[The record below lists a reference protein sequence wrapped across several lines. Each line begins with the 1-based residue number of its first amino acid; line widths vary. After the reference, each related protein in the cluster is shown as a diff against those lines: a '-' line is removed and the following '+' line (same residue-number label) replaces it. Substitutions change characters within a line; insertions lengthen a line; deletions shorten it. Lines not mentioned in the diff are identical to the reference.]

1 MMHVFCNAGCD
12 DGKFRVERS
21 VRAHCAI
28 LSATVP
34 GHLGDFLLCVESSC
48 GPHDALKIG
57 HSLGERR
64 EAPGARASRPLRPST
79 SSKIGYNRLNFFL
92 FLRTYQ
98 QFEVYDDEDFRISTS
113 KYYYSIWT
121 KPNELLIDFHYHP
134 RQADLYKGHL
144 HIPNNTGGAPVHF
157 LINKHIPTARVP
169 IEDIVRFMIQEV
181 NIEPRQSDW
190 QDVLSQSEQNFSNKR
205 TK

>member
-1 MMHVFCNAGCD
+1 MAKNRDEALTEYQREIG
-12 DGKFRVERS
+12 RVLNCIS
-21 VRAHCAI
+21 HCWVYSRPAKK
-28 LSATVP
+28 T
-34 GHLGDFLLCVESSC
+34 GYLLIAA
-48 GPHDALKIG
+48 PADAPKTD
-57 HSLGERR
+57 
-64 EAPGARASRPLRPST
+64 RASQYFLRVRRG
-79 SSKIGYNRLNFFL
+79 KEIL

-144 HIPNNTGGAPVHF
+144 HIPNNTGGVPVHF

-169 IEDIVRFMIQEV
+169 LEDIVRFMIQEV
-181 NIEPRQSDW
+181 NIEPRQSD
-190 QDVLSQSEQNFSNKR
+190 
-205 TK
+205 